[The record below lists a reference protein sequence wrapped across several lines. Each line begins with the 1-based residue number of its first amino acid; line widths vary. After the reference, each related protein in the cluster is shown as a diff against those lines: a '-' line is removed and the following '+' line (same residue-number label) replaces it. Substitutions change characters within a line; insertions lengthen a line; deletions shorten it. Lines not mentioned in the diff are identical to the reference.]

1 MLDGLTS
8 YHTRSQN
15 MIVFLKDHTLWRYV
29 TGSTPK
35 PMSKPQSNA
44 TTAEVASKTAV
55 ITDDYEEHL
64 EE

>member
-1 MLDGLTS
+1 
-8 YHTRSQN
+8 

-35 PMSKPQSNA
+35 PISKPQSNA

-55 ITDDYEEHL
+55 TTDNYEEHL